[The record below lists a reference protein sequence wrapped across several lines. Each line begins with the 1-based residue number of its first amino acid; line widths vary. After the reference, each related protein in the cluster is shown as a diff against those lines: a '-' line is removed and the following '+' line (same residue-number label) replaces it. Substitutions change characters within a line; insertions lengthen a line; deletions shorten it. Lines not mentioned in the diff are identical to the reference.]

1 MNAYD
6 ELGGRAETYEEALA
20 RSEACL
26 NPKRSEQ
33 ETAEQIAEKREAMR
47 KHDQFY
53 APAFFGDEEQQ
64 MISYELARK
73 LGYPLQWD
81 GEE

>member
-6 ELGGRAETYEEALA
+6 DLDGKPETYEQALA

-47 KHDQFY
+47 RHDAHFS
-53 APAFFGDEEQQ
+53 PAFFGDEEQQ